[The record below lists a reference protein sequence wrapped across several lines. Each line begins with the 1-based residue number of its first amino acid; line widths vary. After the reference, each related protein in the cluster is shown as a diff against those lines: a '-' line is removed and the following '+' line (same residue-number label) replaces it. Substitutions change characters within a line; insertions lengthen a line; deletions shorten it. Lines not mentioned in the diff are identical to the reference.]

1 MDMRGTLTAVAAA
14 LLVSLVSLTFAC
26 SSSGGSKDAGGGTG
40 GSGGATGG
48 TGGATVNA
56 SCQDIRLCIL
66 DCADDACIAMCKARG
81 TADAQTTFQM
91 LDDCLRA
98 APPTGGG
105 CTVPYDL
112 PNCLCPAEC
121 LQDPPCGAQVDA
133 CVAPAASDVFC
144 DMRCH

>member
-1 MDMRGTLTAVAAA
+1 MVMRGTLTTIAAA
-14 LLVSLVSLTFAC
+14 VLVSFTLAC

-40 GSGGATGG
+40 GGGGATGG

-56 SCQDIRLCIL
+56 TCQDIRLCIG

-81 TADAQTTFQM
+81 TADAQTKFQA

-121 LQDPPCGAQVDA
+121 LQDPVCGSFVDD
-133 CVAPAASDVFC
+133 CVAPAAMDLFC